1 MRFTRWHTGLVVA
14 LALVIA
20 LTLASCGEDDE
31 DKGRDGDAGALTVT
45 NAWVRASLP
54 VDAADDG
61 GTGDE
66 GVAGPVTG
74 AFMVI
79 ENTTDTAERLVSVAV
94 AADIARVVEIH
105 ETTMGANDTM
115 QMRPVEGVDVPAN
128 GSVELK
134 PGSYHVML
142 VDVQRTLNPGD
153 TVTLTLTFESGKT
166 LTVEANVREMSG

>member
-1 MRFTRWHTGLVVA
+1 MKFTRWHTGLVVA
-14 LALVIA
+14 LVIVI
-20 LTLASCGEDDE
+20 TLALAGCGEDDE
-31 DKGRDGDAGALTVT
+31 DNGGDDAGALTVT
-45 NAWVRASLP
+45 NVWVRASLP

-61 GTGDE
+61 GAGEE
-66 GVAGPVTG
+66 GMAGPVTG

-79 ENTTDTAERLVSVAV
+79 ENTTDTAERLVSASV
-94 AADIARVVEIH
+94 AADIASVVEIH

-115 QMRPVEGVDVPAN
+115 QMRPVGGIDVPAN

-142 VDVQRTLNPGD
+142 IDVQQTLNPGD

-166 LTVEANVREMSG
+166 LTVEADVREMSG